1 MAIDSH
7 MHINHLVLPN
17 KEKQIMSI
25 NSNPSIESVINVGL
39 NIDTSK
45 ESILIAKENPKF
57 YSAIGIHPLY
67 IENQDINSILTLAN
81 HSKIVAIGEIDLDTT
96 KCNLNELRKY
106 LIQQIII
113 ANELNLPVII
123 HSNNLNKMVIETFE
137 KYENQNM
144 GVFFIAF
151 SQIQKIYTI

>member
-67 IENQDINSILTLAN
+67 IENQDINSILALAN
-81 HSKIVAIGEIDLDTT
+81 HSKIVAIGEIDL
-96 KCNLNELRKY
+96 EL
-106 LIQQIII
+106 
-113 ANELNLPVII
+113 
-123 HSNNLNKMVIETFE
+123 
-137 KYENQNM
+137 QNA
-144 GVFFIAF
+144 I
-151 SQIQKIYTI
+151 